1 MKILQELSI
10 VNIIPLLLGMV
21 VVNDSL
27 IRISIFWGWI
37 VVLISVSA
45 GIISY
50 KISRNKENKRFLK
63 IYFGGMVARLL
74 LLLMVIFLILK
85 YISIN
90 QISFLFSLFI
100 FYIINQIVELRFI
113 TKSSDKK

>member
-1 MKILQELSI
+1 MKILKELSI
-10 VNIIPLLLGMV
+10 FNIIPFILAMV

-27 IRISIFWGWI
+27 IRISIFWGWV
-37 VVLISVSA
+37 VVLISISA

-50 KISRNKENKRFLK
+50 KIAKNKENKRFLK

-74 LLLMVIFLILK
+74 LLLLVIFLILK

-100 FYIINQIVELRFI
+100 FYLINQIVELRFI
-113 TKSSDKK
+113 IKSSDNK